1 MSRITEE
8 ILRIVKK
15 LHMTLDDLILETELV
30 ESEESYLDELV
41 EDASDWVSDEYGFC
55 NYGIQVEE

>member
-15 LHMTLDDLILETELV
+15 LHMTHDVLILETELV
-30 ESEESYLDELV
+30 ESEESYLHLQFM
-41 EDASDWVSDEYGFC
+41 G
-55 NYGIQVEE
+55 QKT